1 MANENQNQG
10 GQNQDGQSQDW
21 RVAERDAL
29 DRELTAALAKFT
41 AVEPR
46 PGLEDR
52 VLAHVRSERERIPD
66 RSWWSVVSAAVA
78 VAAVII
84 VTVTLVLRAGRP
96 HAPEIANH
104 SPAPVPTPA
113 AERPAPQ
120 VASNNSPNAAHPQ
133 PRQRTAVRH
142 GSRREAVSVSVAP
155 PKLDHFPS
163 PQPLTE
169 QELALAHYVR
179 QFPQEAT
186 LIAQA
191 QEEYEKE
198 IQKAMNDA
206 RSETEGNSSD
216 QQER

>member
-1 MANENQNQG
+1 MADENQNRG
-10 GQNQDGQSQDW
+10 GQGHDW
-21 RVAERDAL
+21 QVAERDAL
-29 DRELTAALAKFT
+29 DRELSAALAKYA

-52 VLAHVRSERERIPD
+52 VLAHVRAERERIPI
-66 RSWWSVVSAAVA
+66 RSWWRWSFVSVAVA
-78 VAAVII
+78 IAAVII

-96 HAPEIANH
+96 HAPAIANH
-104 SPAPVPTPA
+104 SSAPVPIPA
-113 AERPAPQ
+113 AERPAPR
-120 VASNNSPNAAHPQ
+120 VASNDSTNTGHPRA
-133 PRQRTAVRH
+133 PQRAGIRRA
-142 GSRREAVSVSVAP
+142 SRREAVAVAP
-155 PKLDHFPS
+155 PRLDHFPS

-169 QELALAHYVR
+169 QELALAHYVS

-198 IQKAMNDA
+198 IQQAMKDA
-206 RSETEGNSSD
+206 RPETETNSSD